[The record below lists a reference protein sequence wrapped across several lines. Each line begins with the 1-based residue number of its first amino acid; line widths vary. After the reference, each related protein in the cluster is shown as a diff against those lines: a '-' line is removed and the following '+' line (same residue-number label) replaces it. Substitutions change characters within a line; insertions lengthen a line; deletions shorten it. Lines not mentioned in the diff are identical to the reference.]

1 MFGIENY
8 WGFIAAGLLLNLTP
22 GADSLYI
29 VMRSI
34 SQGPQAGVFSALGIT
49 SGILVHTLL
58 AALGLSVLLAN
69 YPLAFTVVKFIGA
82 LYLCYLGIRLLWPKG
97 NTQVSEQLPEKV
109 LPEGKFRVCARVNPW
124 KIYKQGVLTNVFNP
138 KVALF
143 FLAFFPQFIDTNYDH
158 AMLSFSLLG
167 LSFAATSLVWCVS
180 LALLAAKFSEQL
192 RQNPSIEAWLNKI
205 SGLVFIALGLKLMSA
220 KL

>member
-1 MFGIENY
+1 MFGIDNY
-8 WGFIAAGLLLNLTP
+8 WGFLAAGVLLNLTP

-29 VMRSI
+29 IMRSI
-34 SQGPQAGVFSALGIT
+34 SQGPQAGVFSALGIV

-58 AALGLSVLLAN
+58 AALGLSVLLAS

-82 LYLCYLGIRLLWPKG
+82 LYLCYLGIRLLWPKQS
-97 NTQVSEQLPEKV
+97 TQVSEHLPKDVMSEVK
-109 LPEGKFRVCARVNPW
+109 LGLKHGINRW
-124 KIYKQGVLTNVFNP
+124 QIYKQGILTNVLNP

-167 LSFAATSLVWCVS
+167 LSFAITSLVWCVS
-180 LALLAAKFSEQL
+180 LALLAARFSEQL

-205 SGLVFIALGLKLMSA
+205 SGVVFIALGLRLMSA

>member
-1 MFGIENY
+1 MFGIDNY
-8 WGFIAAGLLLNLTP
+8 WGFLAAGVLLNLTP

-29 VMRSI
+29 IMRSI
-34 SQGPQAGVFSALGIT
+34 SKGPQAGVFSALGII

-58 AALGLSVLLAN
+58 AALGLSVLLAS
-69 YPLAFTVVKFIGA
+69 YPLAFTMVKYLGA
-82 LYLCYLGIRLLWPKG
+82 LYLCYLGIRLLWPKQS
-97 NTQVSEQLPEKV
+97 TQVSEQLPKDVMSEAKLGV
-109 LPEGKFRVCARVNPW
+109 KHGINQW
-124 KIYKQGVLTNVFNP
+124 QIYKQGILTNVLNP

-143 FLAFFPQFIDTNYDH
+143 FLAFFPQFIDPNYGN

-167 LSFAATSLVWCVS
+167 LSFAVTSLVWCVS

-192 RQNPSIEAWLNKI
+192 RQNPSIECWLNKI
-205 SGLVFIALGLKLMSA
+205 SGVVFIALGLRLMSA

>member
-1 MFGIENY
+1 MFGIDNY
-8 WGFIAAGLLLNLTP
+8 WGFLAAGVLLNLTP

-29 VMRSI
+29 IMRSI
-34 SQGPQAGVFSALGIT
+34 SQGPQAGVFSALGIV

-58 AALGLSVLLAN
+58 AALGLSVLLAS
-69 YPLAFTVVKFIGA
+69 YPLVFTVVKYLGA
-82 LYLCYLGIRLLWPKG
+82 LYLCYLGIRLLWPKQS
-97 NTQVSEQLPEKV
+97 TQVSEQLPKDVISEVK
-109 LPEGKFRVCARVNPW
+109 LSLKYGINRGQ
-124 KIYKQGVLTNVFNP
+124 IYKQGILTNVLNP

-143 FLAFFPQFIDTNYDH
+143 FLAFFPQFIDANYGN

-167 LSFAATSLVWCVS
+167 LSFAVTSLVWCVS
-180 LALLAAKFSEQL
+180 LALLAARFSEQL

-205 SGLVFIALGLKLMSA
+205 SGVVFIALGLRLMST